1 MVAAAN
7 VMPSHTFDI
16 SLIVEL
22 NTNNTSFV
30 LLVANL
36 PACLSL
42 FLSIYLFLAITSKSG
57 H

>member
-1 MVAAAN
+1 
-7 VMPSHTFDI
+7 MPSHTFDI

-22 NTNNTSFV
+22 YTNNTSFV

-42 FLSIYLFLAITSKSG
+42 FLSIYLSIYIFF
-57 H
+57 